1 MARQDLRATM
11 RYKDQDHPTRAKRF
25 GQALGARSVSKTAPL
40 VSHTD
45 PSFAP
50 NPLAQQVIAPRQRVP
65 FLPHVLELVFCLP
78 PLQTHMINA
87 PTQQALLA
95 LMVHAAMADGDKS
108 QAERDFVRELSLQ
121 LDEQGGAKQLA
132 QAVQAALLG
141 RLSAQQAA
149 AQLQDPMHRQ
159 LAYEWATAVCHADG
173 LCSPAEAAFLQRL
186 KTDLQL
192 SKAEAEPEATT
203 HTQALARA
211 AYAEEAAA
219 PLHAPAAATAL
230 TVALTAAAAPS
241 APAVPAA
248 PAVDNAA
255 IDRSILNYAI
265 LNGALELLPQSWAS
279 MAIIPLQI
287 KMVYRVGQAHGV
299 SLDQGHI
306 KEFIAAAGVG
316 LTSQYI
322 EEFGRK
328 LLGGLLGKAGGK
340 LLGGLGSQATGMAFS
355 FASTYALGHLA
366 KRYYAGGRVMST
378 DLLRQTYQGLLS
390 SGKTLQQQHLGDIQ
404 ARASTLDAGE
414 VMRMVRG

>member
-1 MARQDLRATM
+1 MNT
-11 RYKDQDHPTRAKRF
+11 
-25 GQALGARSVSKTAPL
+25 
-40 VSHTD
+40 
-45 PSFAP
+45 
-50 NPLAQQVIAPRQRVP
+50 N
-65 FLPHVLELVFCLP
+65 
-78 PLQTHMINA
+78 
-87 PTQQALLA
+87 TQQSLLTI
-95 LMVHAAMADGDKS
+95 MVHAAMADGDKS
-108 QAERDFVRELSLQ
+108 QAERDFVRDLSLQ

-141 RLSAQQAA
+141 RLSASQAA
-149 AQLQDPMHRQ
+149 VQITDPMHRQ

-173 LCSPAEAAFLQRL
+173 LCSPAETAFLQRL

-192 SKAEAEPEATT
+192 GAAEPEATAQ
-203 HTQALARA
+203 TQALAVA

-219 PLHAPAAATAL
+219 PLQATPAL
-230 TVALTAAAAPS
+230 TPAPS
-241 APAVPAA
+241 A

-255 IDRSILNYAI
+255 IDRMVLNYAI

-287 KMVYRVGQAHGV
+287 KMVYRVGVAQGV

-322 EEFGRK
+322 EQLGRK
-328 LLGGLLGKAGGK
+328 LLGGLVGKAGGK
-340 LLGGLGSQATGMAFS
+340 MLGGLAGAATGMAFS

-378 DLLRQTYQGLLS
+378 DLLRQTYQGLLGN
-390 SGKTLQQQHLGDIQ
+390 GKALQQAHMGDIRN
-404 ARASTLDAGE
+404 RASTLDAAE